1 MSHMSFDNK
10 KTAHQPLLPEW
21 GELEVD
27 DASWIAALEAARRE
41 QFAELAD
48 L

>member
-1 MSHMSFDNK
+1 MGTEGYNNK
-10 KTAHQPLLPEW
+10 PLLPEW
-21 GELEVD
+21 GDSEVD
-27 DASWIAALEAARRE
+27 DAAWIAALEESRRA

>member
-1 MSHMSFDNK
+1 MGTDGYNDK
-10 KTAHQPLLPEW
+10 PLLPEW
-21 GELEVD
+21 GDSDVD
-27 DASWIAALEAARRE
+27 DATWIAALEASRRK